1 MEKNRKNREHEAIL
15 HKHRLLLSRKRG
27 TAIVGVDFE
36 MNSPKGVPSV
46 LRIPMASAWYAIRLI
61 VRTLGFELSI
71 EPED

>member
-1 MEKNRKNREHEAIL
+1 MEKNCKNREHEALL

-27 TAIVGVDFE
+27 TAIVGFQL
-36 MNSPKGVPSV
+36 NLPGGVPSV
-46 LRIPMASAWYAIRLI
+46 LRIPLASAWYAIRLI